1 MYIFTLLIMLIK
13 INIVVASRLTVLVGL
28 YNMFQPIII
37 KIQIQVLSRM

>member
-1 MYIFTLLIMLIK
+1 MYIIALLQMLIK

>member
-1 MYIFTLLIMLIK
+1 MLIK
-13 INIVVASRLTVLVGL
+13 INIGMTSRLTVLVGL

>member
-1 MYIFTLLIMLIK
+1 MLIK
-13 INIVVASRLTVLVGL
+13 INIGIAPRLTVLVGL